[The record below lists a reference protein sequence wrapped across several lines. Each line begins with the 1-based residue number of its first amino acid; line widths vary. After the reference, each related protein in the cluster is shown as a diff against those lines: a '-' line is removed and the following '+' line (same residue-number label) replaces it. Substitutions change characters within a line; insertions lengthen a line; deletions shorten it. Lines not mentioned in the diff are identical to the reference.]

1 MAEGNSVS
9 GLKAQL
15 ARMKAAASGL
25 REKGDAIMSTAFRAV
40 ETVAVAGTLGA
51 IEGYNGG
58 DVSVA
63 GLDLPLAAAGAGY
76 AYTLLSGTKHSEHT
90 EAMSAAALAVA
101 SYKGGKR
108 LGEKAKKNK
117 TEKGSIFGQ
126 EPNQLPEGTRFYG
139 GAPVQQTMA
148 VQGLSL
154 GPTVTV
160 TRLQDCKH

>member
-1 MAEGNSVS
+1 MAESNNSVS
-9 GLKAQL
+9 GLRAQL
-15 ARMKAAASGL
+15 QRMKAAAAGL
-25 REKGDAIMSTAFRAV
+25 RERGDQIMSTAFRAV

-58 DVSVA
+58 DVKVA

-76 AYTLLSGTKHSEHT
+76 AYTVLSGTKHSEHT

-117 TEKGSIFGQ
+117 SEKGSIFG
-126 EPNQLPEGTRFYG
+126 EESRQLPEGTRFYG
-139 GAPVQQTMA
+139 GTQAQASMA
-148 VQGLSL
+148 SVGLC
-154 GPTVTV
+154 P
-160 TRLQDCKH
+160 RHW